1 MAKSLTAMTLNGLI
15 CSNPNIKIHAP
26 MGKYSTRLQGTMFSS
41 VTIFNALRMSS
52 GNIEPLTGGQNV
64 PRIFERLTYK
74 KDLVVSDILSSKYAK
89 QEL

>member
-1 MAKSLTAMTLNGLI
+1 
-15 CSNPNIKIHAP
+15 
-26 MGKYSTRLQGTMFSS
+26 MFSS

-64 PRIFERLTYK
+64 PRTFERLTYK